1 MPPVASLLVLN
12 THLQLI
18 GFLSGGKS
26 IRKLCVYSLCMEVC
40 SSVVSVNRRGQLR
53 ETEKNPV
60 QIHEV
65 RFVGKRKYNRGRML
79 NGDHPAES
87 NESDAEIE
95 NNRNH
100 GRRIDGPWVF
110 GLRLRDEVRYFYVE
124 RRDRATLLPIIQRE
138 VEVGSSIHSDE
149 CQFGTIGLRAFNSKP
164 PTKLRRPAN
173 RNTHSKN

>member
-1 MPPVASLLVLN
+1 MALLWYINLKFELCLSIGNAVVASN
-12 THLQLI
+12 TVKWFAPFNSARL
-18 GFLSGGKS
+18 
-26 IRKLCVYSLCMEVC
+26 
-40 SSVVSVNRRGQLR
+40 
-53 ETEKNPV
+53 KNPV

-95 NNRNH
+95 NNRIH